1 MQNVFVSIIVN
12 ENNIREI
19 KTINVSGLSITE
31 LIKLREEQLNES
43 YNKID
48 ERTISV
54 LDALIR
60 EEAEQLMSSC
70 NNTSYVRQYKK
81 NKKEEKRKKKQKI
94 RRK

>member
-12 ENNIREI
+12 ENNRREI
-19 KTINVSGLSITE
+19 KTINVSSLSITE

>member
-12 ENNIREI
+12 ENNRREI
-19 KTINVSGLSITE
+19 KTINVSDLSITE
-31 LIKLREEQLNES
+31 LVKLREEQLNES

-48 ERTISV
+48 EKTISV

-60 EEAEQLMSSC
+60 EEAEQLMLPY
-70 NNTSYVRQYKK
+70 NNTSYVSQYKK

>member
-12 ENNIREI
+12 ENNRREI
-19 KTINVSGLSITE
+19 KTINVSDLSITE
-31 LIKLREEQLNES
+31 LVKLREEQLNES
-43 YNKID
+43 YNKIVG
-48 ERTISV
+48 RTISV
-54 LDALIR
+54 LDAIIR
-60 EEAEQLMSSC
+60 EEAEQLMLSY